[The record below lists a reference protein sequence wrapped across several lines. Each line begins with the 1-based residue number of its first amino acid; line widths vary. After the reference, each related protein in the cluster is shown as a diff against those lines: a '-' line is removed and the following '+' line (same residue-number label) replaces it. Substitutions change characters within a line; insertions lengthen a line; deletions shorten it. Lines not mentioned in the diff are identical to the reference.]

1 MGGRRALPRLLAV
14 LITLSASALA
24 LLGCGDTRPIN
35 RVGTNVTD
43 KSAFEGSWYFSR
55 TVVGVDYEGGGL
67 GTFPGDAAIDY
78 VGSDLAALPR
88 IRWVIDEDLLVAYRD
103 YELLEGGNP
112 STGPDAE
119 VDFGQPV
126 AAYAIE
132 KHFDIRRAYNPNTGE
147 QLNVIEENDTD
158 RPWNERQYMR
168 VDWSKNLLSGYYGQ
182 SASLYELLGLFER
195 QPADLFV
202 QAGSRFPDAFLPQY
216 AVMPCDGSAD
226 EDDDCTDEHRPHA
239 DDYAEGQL
247 YHFSFVT
254 QDLLAPGTV
263 ADPFTGQPVNWCAS
277 PFTDAPTCT
286 TTAVYVR
293 NAFLRVSDTR
303 EYEPQQWS
311 DARFER
317 AGYFRLERPTL
328 DRSTAPDDPAHF
340 GTDFRNYNVNRLN
353 LWRRTRDESGALLPY
368 AQREVRRVVYHTTPE
383 LPAHLV
389 EPSFELT
396 GRWNESFMGLVR
408 ELRGEPAANYPDVP
422 CQALDPDTYCFCI
435 LDPADNGVLNPTC
448 PGRYDPFETPAE
460 ASARGVMN
468 PYDCHVEVPPRA
480 RPNLNDPA
488 LSNADFFGWFGAR
501 QVGSECVLDLVVNT
515 CNERSIAEN
524 GGTTDGLRCQE
535 RGDMRYKFLSYVD
548 QPGTPFLGIATLR
561 GDPVTGELLVG
572 DANVG
577 GPALDAYRTT
587 ALQTV
592 DLVTGNITDPR
603 FSFGEDVRQH
613 LENLGNVELPARPR
627 VDFNVAAAAGQAQP
641 SDLAAV
647 DQVMAR
653 FMDRAQRLSGP
664 GGRSNT
670 FVDRR
675 ASLVGGEVE
684 ARLTRN
690 MEVLMMSG
698 VDVLPDGVTPENL
711 SEEQLDQVSPLR
723 TSAHEQLRNFM
734 ASENRASGNNVLLPN
749 SYVDTS
755 VTEFAL
761 RHVDWPRARLE
772 IAVNRL
778 LYYQTMLHELGH
790 CLGLR
795 HDFGASADTHN
806 YDDAYYH
813 IADRAPLP
821 TPEDFDLDGTLG
833 LSPNEQLAFENALDL
848 VQARRELAGI
858 DRFMDSSVMEYTA
871 QWYERTDTTIGRYD
885 HAALALGYGDLVEV
899 QDNRAGRALT
909 QLNPVNTPRAWAQWY
924 EGGEPCETDADCPY
938 ALNGESSALLRE
950 ANRNTG
956 ATQRCVA
963 HPNGETAF
971 GRICS
976 NFDDDLR
983 AATEAAGPNAAF
995 APVDY
1000 RFCSDERVGTLGWC
1014 HRFDEGDSYR
1024 AVVRNVAEQYER
1036 EYIFTNFRRYRAN
1049 FSVGGYLFDRLI
1061 GRHFTIT
1068 QDLFQNLLYRYASD
1082 PEFRNEEGA
1091 FGFYDQFMASADA
1104 LNFYARV
1111 LAQPDIGSY
1120 RFQEATTAY
1129 ERFSANPNAVG
1140 ADLRVEL
1147 GLGRF
1152 LSSSYQRGLTG
1163 ISRLERIGSFY
1174 DKWFTMQMLTQRGWT
1189 QSYARDVPFWTNWH
1203 DLFPL
1208 EMQQILQALIQD
1220 QPEAL
1225 APRLACA
1232 SINGTQCTGPR
1243 LLYMDL
1249 YRGDCADAS
1258 TCRPDPV
1265 SETYAGL
1272 AYVDGGSSVT
1282 LQFLAAVFALT
1293 DLPVFFDTSFQSQMF
1308 LCVEGQGDCT
1318 TPSPTAIE
1326 GTDYV
1331 RYTSERLNKSFLAFQ
1346 VSPSTLV
1353 INQTSIAFA
1362 MVAEARDAAIL
1373 LSILEHIRDGVT
1385 LTIAEQQLLM
1395 DLEYTP
1401 PMTVAGV
1408 ADEID
1413 RFEGR
1418 LSDLES
1424 FFFQL
1429 IQLERELGIGS
1440 YLGF

>member
-1 MGGRRALPRLLAV
+1 MAGPSALPRLALVFAGVLGAV
-14 LITLSASALA
+14 SAL
-24 LLGCGDTRPIN
+24 GCADSPPIN
-35 RVGTNVTD
+35 RVGDNVTD

-67 GTFPGDAAIDY
+67 GTFPGDAAIDF
-78 VGSDLAALPR
+78 VGGDLAALPR

-103 YELLEGGNP
+103 YELIEGGNP
-112 STGPDAE
+112 SSGPDAE

-132 KHFDIRRAYNPNTGE
+132 KHFDIRRAYNPSTGE
-147 QLNVIEENDTD
+147 QLNIIEENDTD
-158 RPWNERQYMR
+158 RPWHERQYMR

-182 SASLYELLGLFER
+182 SASLDELVGLFER

-202 QAGSRFPDAFLPQY
+202 QAGSRFPDAFLPRFE
-216 AVMPCDGSAD
+216 VMPCDGR
-226 EDDDCTDEHRPHA
+226 EDDAETCTDEHRSLA
-239 DDYAEGQL
+239 DDYARGQL

-254 QDLLAPGTV
+254 QDLLAPGELD
-263 ADPFTGQPVNWCAS
+263 DPFTGEPVNWCAS
-277 PFTDAPTCT
+277 PYADAPTCT

-317 AGYFRLERPTL
+317 AGFFRLERPTL

-340 GTDFRNYNVNRLN
+340 GTDFRNLNVNRLN
-353 LWRRTRDESGALLPY
+353 LWRRIRDASGAPLPY
-368 AQREVRRVVYHTTPE
+368 AQREVRPIVYHTSPE
-383 LPAHLV
+383 MPAHLI

-396 GRWNESFMGLVR
+396 GHWNESLMALVR
-408 ELRGEPAANYPDVP
+408 RLRDAPDANYPDVP
-422 CQALDPDTYCFCI
+422 CQRLDPDTYCYCI
-435 LDPADNGVLNPTC
+435 VDPEDGSVLNPTC
-448 PGRYDPFETPAE
+448 AGRYDPFETPGE
-460 ASARGVMN
+460 ARARGVSD
-468 PYDCHVEVPPRA
+468 PYDCYVEVPPRA
-480 RPNLNDPA
+480 RPNLNDPG
-488 LSNADFFGWFGAR
+488 LGNADFFGWFGAR
-501 QVGSECVLDLVVNT
+501 QVGSECVLQLVVNT
-515 CNERSIAEN
+515 CNERSIADN
-524 GGTTDGLRCQE
+524 GGSTNGLACQE

-577 GPALDAYRTT
+577 GPALDLYRTT

-627 VDFNVAAAAGQAQP
+627 LDFSVAAARGSAAPG
-641 SDLAAV
+641 DLAEI
-647 DQVMAR
+647 DNVMAR
-653 FMDRAQRLSGP
+653 FMGRASQLAGP

-675 ASLVGGEVE
+675 AALVGSETE

-698 VDVLPDGVTPENL
+698 IDVLPEGVTPEQL
-711 SEEQLDQVSPLR
+711 TEEQLDRVSPLR
-723 TSAHEQLRNFM
+723 TPVHEQLRRFTET
-734 ASENRASGNNVLLPN
+734 ENRASANNVLLPN

-761 RHVDWPRARLE
+761 RHTDWPRARLE

-778 LYYQTMLHELGH
+778 LYHQTMLHELGH

-806 YDDAYYH
+806 YDDAYYE
-813 IADRAPLP
+813 IAERTPLP
-821 TPEDFDLDGTLG
+821 APDSFDVDGTLG
-833 LSPNEQLAFENALDL
+833 LSPDEQLAFENALDL
-848 VQARRELAGI
+848 VMARRELAGI
-858 DRFMDSSVMEYTA
+858 DRYMDSSVMEYTA

-885 HAALALGYGDLVEV
+885 NAALALGYGDLVEV
-899 QDNRAGRALT
+899 QDNRAGLPLSS
-909 QLNPVNTPRAWAQWY
+909 LNPTNTGRVWAQWY

-938 ALNGESSALLRE
+938 ALNGASAALLRA
-950 ANRNTG
+950 ANRSTG

-963 HPNGETAF
+963 HPNGEAAF
-971 GRICS
+971 GRVCS
-976 NFDDDLR
+976 SFDDDLH
-983 AATEAAGPNAAF
+983 AATDAAGPNAAF

-1036 EYIFTNFRRYRAN
+1036 EYIFSNFRRYRAD
-1049 FSVGGYLFDRLI
+1049 FSLGGYLFDRLI

-1068 QDLFQNLLYRYASD
+1068 QDLFQNLLYRYASE
-1082 PEFRNEEGA
+1082 PEFRNEQGA

-1120 RFQEATTAY
+1120 RFAPVTSSY
-1129 ERFSANPNAVG
+1129 ERISARPDVST
-1140 ADLRVEL
+1140 ADLRVDL
-1147 GLGRF
+1147 GLGRH

-1163 ISRLERIGSFY
+1163 ITRLERIGSFY
-1174 DKWFTMQMLTQRGWT
+1174 DKWITMQMLTQRGWT
-1189 QSYARDVPFWTNWH
+1189 QSYSRDVPFWTNWH

-1208 EMQQILQALIQD
+1208 EMQQILQGLIQD
-1220 QPEAL
+1220 QPETL

-1232 SINGTQCTGPR
+1232 SLNGTQCNGPR

-1249 YRGDCADAS
+1249 YRGDCGDAA

-1272 AYVDGGSSVT
+1272 VYVNGGSTVT

-1293 DLPVFFDTSFQSQMF
+1293 ELPVFFDTSFQSQMF

-1318 TPSPTAIE
+1318 VPSPTAIE

-1331 RYTSERLNKSFLAFQ
+1331 RYTSTRLNKSFLAFQ

-1362 MVAEARDAAIL
+1362 MVAEARDAALLLDIL
-1373 LSILEHIRDGVT
+1373 QHLADGLP
-1385 LTIAEQQLLM
+1385 LTIAEQLILL
-1395 DLEYTP
+1395 DLGYTP
-1401 PMTVAGV
+1401 PVTAGDI
-1408 ADEID
+1408 ADEVD

-1429 IQLERELGIGS
+1429 IQLERELGLDN
-1440 YLGF
+1440 YPGF